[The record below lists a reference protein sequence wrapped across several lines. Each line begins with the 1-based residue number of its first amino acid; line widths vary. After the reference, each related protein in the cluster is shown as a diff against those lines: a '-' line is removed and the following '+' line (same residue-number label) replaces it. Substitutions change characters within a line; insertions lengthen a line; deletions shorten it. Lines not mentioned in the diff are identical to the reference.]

1 MTDIQERLEHYEAK
15 DRERQELADAIKE
28 CDLDLFNITWDKT
41 EPDAEFRA
49 TYLQRGIMLRQ
60 YRQKYGQKAEEQLR
74 DQLDEARRALA
85 EQYEA
90 KKQIESQNG
99 QINEL
104 RQQLSEIDA
113 VTNAHACEIIDVKRR
128 ILDELYKFPAVD
140 LLGVLLELQQREARK
155 KGVKNENQSQ

>member
-28 CDLDLFNITWDKT
+28 CDLDLFNITRDKT
-41 EPDAEFRA
+41 EPDEEFRA

-60 YRQKYGQKAEEQLR
+60 YRKKYGQKAEEQLR
-74 DQLDEARRALA
+74 DQLDEVRRAYA

-90 KKQIESQNG
+90 EEQLESQKG

-104 RQQLSEIDA
+104 KQQLS
-113 VTNAHACEIIDVKRR
+113 EIIDVKRR

-155 KGVKNENQSQ
+155 GGQK

>member
-1 MTDIQERLEHYEAK
+1 MTEQEREEHYEAK

-28 CDLDLFNITWDKT
+28 CDLDLFNITRDKT

-74 DQLDEARRALA
+74 DQLDELRSAYA

-90 KKQIESQNG
+90 EKNREKLEKQVHLYRETLQYYRE
-99 QINEL
+99 QLNEA
-104 RQQLSEIDA
+104 R
-113 VTNAHACEIIDVKRR
+113 
-128 ILDELYKFPAVD
+128 DEA
-140 LLGVLLELQQREARK
+140 GVLSCAIDRFTYYHPEYAEEIKALIDD
-155 KGVKNENQSQ
+155 VENHQEDDEE

>member
-1 MTDIQERLEHYEAK
+1 MTDIQERLEHYEAQ
-15 DRERQELADAIKE
+15 DRERRELADEIKDR
-28 CDLDLFNITWDKT
+28 DLNLFRLARDKN
-41 EPDAEFRA
+41 EPDEEFRA
-49 TYLQRGIMLRQ
+49 AYIQQGRLLRQ
-60 YRQKYGQKAEEQLR
+60 YREKYGRKAEEQLR
-74 DQLDEARRALA
+74 DQLYEARRAYA

-90 KKQIESQNG
+90 KEQMESQKG

-113 VTNAHACEIIDVKRR
+113 VANAHAYEIIDVKRR

-155 KGVKNENQSQ
+155 GGQ